1 MWINSETWALFQNN
15 LIIYSLK
22 LHPSELASLWWSHDT
37 KHTLSLT
44 VLFGA
49 LTVMLVAFWL
59 PRLPHSP
66 STLCLGVLCSAPE
79 RNICSFFYL
88 WSSFSGSFLPLKI
101 DVINKRE
108 IKRDCPPW
116 MGVTAV
122 SIGLV
127 APAILG
133 SVMRGVSETQTRGR
147 NLTVVNPKAFKPLAS
162 L

>member
-1 MWINSETWALFQNN
+1 
-15 LIIYSLK
+15 
-22 LHPSELASLWWSHDT
+22 
-37 KHTLSLT
+37 
-44 VLFGA
+44 
-49 LTVMLVAFWL
+49 
-59 PRLPHSP
+59 
-66 STLCLGVLCSAPE
+66 
-79 RNICSFFYL
+79 
-88 WSSFSGSFLPLKI
+88 
-101 DVINKRE
+101 
-108 IKRDCPPW
+108 